1 MQYISCIIYFGR
13 RFKGYSIKRFM
24 KIEYTEHAKENM
36 KERKLSRNLIENII
50 INPEKVIEGSFGR
63 KIAQKIIGNKLL
75 RVIYEQENN
84 VYIIITAYY
93 TKPERYR

>member
-1 MQYISCIIYFGR
+1 
-13 RFKGYSIKRFM
+13 
-24 KIEYTEHAKENM
+24 M

>member
-1 MQYISCIIYFGR
+1 
-13 RFKGYSIKRFM
+13 M